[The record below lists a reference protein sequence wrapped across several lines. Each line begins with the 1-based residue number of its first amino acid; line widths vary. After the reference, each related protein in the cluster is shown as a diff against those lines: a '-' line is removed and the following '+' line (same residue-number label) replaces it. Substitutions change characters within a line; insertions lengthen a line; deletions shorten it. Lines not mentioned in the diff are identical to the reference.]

1 MKIVYSAKKSYQ
13 ALKIHRGNLNAY
25 YSVKETNLKRQFIIC
40 FQLYDIWKRQNYR
53 DSKQI
58 SDCQGL
64 EGEKGVTNQSTD

>member
-1 MKIVYSAKKSYQ
+1 MKIVYSAKKNYQ
-13 ALKIHRGNLNAY
+13 ALKMHTGSLNEY

-40 FQLYDIWKRQNYR
+40 FQLYDNWKRQNYG

-64 EGEKGVTNQSTD
+64 KLNQVQSLG